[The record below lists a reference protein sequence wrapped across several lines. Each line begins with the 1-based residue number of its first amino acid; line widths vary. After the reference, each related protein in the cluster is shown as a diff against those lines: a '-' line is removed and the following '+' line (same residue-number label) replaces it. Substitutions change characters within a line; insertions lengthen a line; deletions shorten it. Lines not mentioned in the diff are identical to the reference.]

1 MDVVIVIVALALVAG
16 FASAM
21 HAVIKPA
28 VDWLYPPQD
37 QPSTR
42 TPATDPHLQYLRDCK
57 ARRAVWREEERR
69 WRLQA
74 GLD

>member
-16 FASAM
+16 LASAM

-28 VDWLYPPQD
+28 VDWLQPPQH
-37 QPSTR
+37 QASAL
-42 TPATDPHLQYLRDCK
+42 TPATDPHLQYLRECK
-57 ARRAVWREEERR
+57 ARREVWREEERR